1 MDISA
6 NQTVDIDLDFTKFEF
21 PFDNLQ
27 LLKCYNFKLINISN
41 INTNVTYLI
50 FNNVSWTSIKS
61 YYFTD
66 LINVHALNIFSNNI
80 SIIHNYTFKDL
91 INLSDLALHLNNITY
106 IESGAFYGL
115 VRLEYLNLDSNAL
128 VELNMDI
135 FNIYNKLQIFQYISI
150 TRNPIKSIKS
160 GIFISNNIKGLY
172 LSDNYIDSIEINAF
186 NVKLKI
192 LKIHSSNAQHI
203 FVKLK
208 KIKIDT
214 LLNHTIM
221 CNCQTFNT
229 FNHSI
234 LKLMNIS
241 KHYYIGCIQIKI
253 VAMTCTHIKGKYI
266 YIYIYIYITMH
277 ILLYIYIYIYIY
289 IHVKN
294 TYT

>member
-1 MDISA
+1 MDISV
-6 NQTVDIDLDFTKFEF
+6 NQTLYIDLDFSKFEF

-135 FNIYNKLQIFQYISI
+135 FNIYNKLQMFEYITI
-150 TRNPIKSIKS
+150 LRNPIKSIKS
-160 GIFISNNIKGLY
+160 GIFISNNINTLH
-172 LSDNYIDSIEINAF
+172 LSNNSIYSIEINAF
-186 NVKLKI
+186 NMKLNI
-192 LKIHSSNAQHI
+192 LKIHSTIAQNM

-208 KIKIDT
+208 KIKIDK

-221 CNCQTFNT
+221 CNCHTFNYFQT

-241 KHYYIGCIQIKI
+241 KHYYIGCLQLES
-253 VAMTCTHIKGKYI
+253 VSMTCTNTKGKYI
-266 YIYIYIYITMH
+266 YIYIYIV
-277 ILLYIYIYIYIY
+277 ILYG
-289 IHVKN
+289 N
-294 TYT
+294 G